1 MKNIIVLFLLFAPF
15 IISQNKYMIYF
26 KDKGISLAN
35 SLNKN
40 STIYKEALSQLSERA
55 IERREKVMPADKI
68 ITYEDLPIKKDY
80 VTQLENLGIKIQNKL
95 NWFNAVSAYLTE
107 DQKNKIEEFSFV
119 KKIDPV
125 RILKFNPEKIQ
136 IKNQLNKIGSSF
148 SQIDYGPAYGQL
160 KLSDIPIV
168 HSKGINGKGVIIG
181 ILDNGFHWRDHE
193 SLVNKKIIGEYNF
206 VFHDSST
213 APQPGDSPESGLH
226 GTYVF
231 SILGGYKDS
240 SIIGAAYN
248 ASFILAKTEDDR
260 SESHIEEDN
269 YAAAL
274 EWMEGLGVDITTS
287 SLGYNIFDDTTY
299 SYTYKDMDGKTTICA
314 KAVELAFQ
322 RGVLTFTA
330 AGNEGNQAWYYVD
343 TPADGLHIIAVG
355 AVDANNNVAGF
366 SSRGPTY
373 DGRIKPDVVA
383 QGVNV
388 YGAAVVN
395 GFNAYGYNSG
405 TSAATPIASGCG
417 ALLLSAFPYLTNI
430 QARNILL
437 ETADNYSTPNN
448 DRGYGLISAEK
459 AIEFPNL
466 SDSSNYF
473 KINKIFFS
481 QNGIQSGSAEI
492 HFTTNDSNFVSS
504 SLSFDGSLKY
514 YYTLPQ
520 MINGQIINFYF
531 TYSDT
536 IGNNIREPL
545 SDYFNFKYGQLDIT
559 SGSLQNSI
567 EFNNV
572 LSNNYPNPFSSKTNI
587 SFNAQ
592 GNEIARLVILN
603 TIGQT
608 VKVLFNGVAAS
619 GINTLVWDGKS
630 DRGIKCASGVY
641 YYILSLNGKK
651 YGNKMVLVK

>member
-630 DRGIKCASGVY
+630 DRVIKCASGVY